1 MKGTLP
7 VLTPDVLITKL
18 LIYGLHLFGQLSH
31 TTCENIKFATIF
43 ASKRYTCVPLIKLLW
58 FPLAKGKFS
67 ISLAMIFLAKM
78 IRIVQE
84 HLIKLPHCSGWC
96 LNVLV
101 INRMVFS
108 PLPTRRMSA
117 HNITSPITSGNCIRI
132 YYEYVS
138 SRILST
144 RKKRGDVAFVKYIF
158 QGLSSWK
165 GRAASW
171 RWFGVDQRKRL
182 DSFPFPFIP
191 PLTPPLPLPLA
202 GLLGHSSGEESNVLS
217 SGNQHLHFSACE
229 TFSKAAKELRPT
241 EKGLERQSVVIALI
255 EIQIKSQIQMQIQ
268 IQMWI
273 QILLQ

>member
-1 MKGTLP
+1 MDKNDILILRVSWKTKCFKWPLPHTWNNNYLPQHRHIWYLVFTKFYLVQIMKGTLP
-7 VLTPDVLITKL
+7 ILTPDVLITKL

-31 TTCENIKFATIF
+31 TACENIKLATIF

-165 GRAASW
+165 GRAVSW

-191 PLTPPLPLPLA
+191 PLTPPPILPLA
-202 GLLGHSSGEESNVLS
+202 GLLGHSRG
-217 SGNQHLHFSACE
+217 A
-229 TFSKAAKELRPT
+229 
-241 EKGLERQSVVIALI
+241 
-255 EIQIKSQIQMQIQ
+255 
-268 IQMWI
+268 
-273 QILLQ
+273 

>member
-1 MKGTLP
+1 
-7 VLTPDVLITKL
+7 
-18 LIYGLHLFGQLSH
+18 
-31 TTCENIKFATIF
+31 
-43 ASKRYTCVPLIKLLW
+43 
-58 FPLAKGKFS
+58 
-67 ISLAMIFLAKM
+67 MIFLAKM

-165 GRAASW
+165 GRAVSW

-191 PLTPPLPLPLA
+191 PLTPPPWPPAPSPPPGWFIGPQQWRVMFWIL
-202 GLLGHSSGEESNVLS
+202 GTNIYIFLLVR
-217 SGNQHLHFSACE
+217 HFQ
-229 TFSKAAKELRPT
+229 R
-241 EKGLERQSVVIALI
+241 
-255 EIQIKSQIQMQIQ
+255 
-268 IQMWI
+268 
-273 QILLQ
+273 LQKN